1 MTLGTITDI
10 RDIVIIVTGLL
21 GVVAMIVMIIATI
34 VVGYLSFRLLRAAR
48 KTLQEGV
55 PPLLENAQETIKT
68 VRGTAEFLGESAA
81 EPVIRAYATA
91 SRIQR
96 MFDVLGGRRG
106 DN

>member
-1 MTLGTITDI
+1 M
-10 RDIVIIVTGLL
+10 IIVAGLL
-21 GVVAMIVMIIATI
+21 GVVAMIVMIIAMI